1 MRTVLVRLRWLGMA
15 LVLATGCQQMKSW
28 WGLPDKPQ
36 KPPLKEEY
44 ILPPSDDARFSQPP
58 QYPKEAF
65 TDTEQKKDQMKPG
78 DRQHMDG
85 PQGGFGSPSSGMG
98 RY

>member
-1 MRTVLVRLRWLGMA
+1 MRAVLMRLRWLGIA
-15 LVLATGCQQMKSW
+15 LVVSAGCEHMKSW

-44 ILPPSDDARFSQPP
+44 ILPPNDDVRFSQPP
-58 QYPKEAF
+58 QYPKEAL
-65 TDTEQKKDQMKPG
+65 TNNDDQKKEQK
-78 DRQHMDG
+78 DRPDHANSS
-85 PQGGFGSPSSGMG
+85 GGFGSPSTGMG